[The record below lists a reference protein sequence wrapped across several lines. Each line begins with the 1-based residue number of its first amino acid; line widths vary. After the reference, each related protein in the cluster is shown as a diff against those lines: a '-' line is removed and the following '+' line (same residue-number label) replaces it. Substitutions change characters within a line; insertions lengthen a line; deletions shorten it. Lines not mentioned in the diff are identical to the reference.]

1 MGTAAPSNPNSDT
14 AEVLEVEGGN
24 VGENGKSPKSPGT
37 SGASAKAELSPVQAK
52 RLAERE
58 SLRTSKFDAV
68 SSLFLA
74 VILFLG
80 VFVFMLF
87 IVWLT
92 MRMPV
97 RVKPIEPIIENAA
110 GRADNAEGF
119 ERDFEPPGAEEVE
132 ELTEPTLQDT
142 IEAVTDAVSS
152 VAASLDTMNTNAS
165 ASTSGSGKGDSRP
178 PGPEGE
184 GEDIVPRFERWQL
197 NFSAKN
203 IKAYSQQLDFY
214 KIELGAIGGSQGV
227 DYASNLSTR
236 PQSRHS
242 DDSKA
247 EKRLYFM
254 WTTNSPLKSYDIQLL
269 GQAGITTNGRQ
280 IIKFIP
286 DQLENQLAHTELE
299 YAAAKGHKSV
309 TEIAKTVFQSK
320 PSGSGFA
327 FEVTEQRYRN
337 KR

>member
-1 MGTAAPSNPNSDT
+1 MGTAAPPDSNSDS
-14 AEVLEVEGGN
+14 VEFVEPEDAKRREKGG
-24 VGENGKSPKSPGT
+24 GSGSSDNG
-37 SGASAKAELSPVQAK
+37 SAAQLNPVQAK

-58 SLRTSKFDAV
+58 ALRTSKFDSV
-68 SSLFLA
+68 SSFFMA
-74 VILFLG
+74 VMLFLG

-87 IVWLT
+87 VVWLT

-97 RVKPIEPIIENAA
+97 RVKPIAPIIEEAA

-214 KIELGAIGGSQGV
+214 KIELGSIGGGTQGV
-227 DYASNLSTR
+227 DYATNLSTR

-242 DDSKA
+242 DDSES

-254 WTTNSPLKSYDIQLL
+254 WTTASPLKSYDIQLL
-269 GQAGITTNGRQ
+269 GQAGIQTGGRQ
-280 IIKFIP
+280 ILKFIP
-286 DQLENQLAHTELE
+286 PDLENLLAHTELE
-299 YAAAKGHKSV
+299 YARSKGHQSV

-320 PSGSGFA
+320 PAGSGFA
-327 FEVTEQRYRN
+327 FEVTEQRYRTN
-337 KR
+337 R